1 MVINLYH
8 IYRRNTEHLT
18 CSFSPNLKL
27 CCLSIKFYKYQN
39 MEILNMMASQ
49 INYLIDVII
58 IFIFTIVFKLDNKES
73 LDRKYYVWVGSNLV
87 RIVPGSE
94 VLCVCSTNKKKD
106 YAMTPPLTM
115 ISVSWAFLSHTENR
129 FFRSNYFLNI

>member
-1 MVINLYH
+1 
-8 IYRRNTEHLT
+8 
-18 CSFSPNLKL
+18 
-27 CCLSIKFYKYQN
+27 

-73 LDRKYYVWVGSNLV
+73 LDRKYYVWVGYYLV

-94 VLCVCSTNKKKD
+94 VLCVCSMNKKK
-106 YAMTPPLTM
+106 Y
-115 ISVSWAFLSHTENR
+115 
-129 FFRSNYFLNI
+129 